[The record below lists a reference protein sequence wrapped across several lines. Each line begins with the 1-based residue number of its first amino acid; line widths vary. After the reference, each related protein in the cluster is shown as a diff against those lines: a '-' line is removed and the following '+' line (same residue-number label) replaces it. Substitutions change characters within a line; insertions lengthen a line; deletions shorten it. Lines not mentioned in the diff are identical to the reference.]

1 MLIQK
6 IKDFCFDYFYFNK
19 QERNGVLVLV
29 VILFFIVLIRLLLPS
44 FYNRN
49 NEISVIAFEAK
60 LPISKEQSKTRS
72 FQINSK
78 TSNINKPLF
87 VFDPNTMSE
96 EEALMLGFKAQTIKT
111 LIKYRA
117 KGGKF
122 YKPEDLKKVYGVS
135 TYLYNQLEPY
145 ILIAK
150 KENYQIKI
158 DSTVIAPISK
168 QTLELNS
175 ADSLGLVY
183 LKGIGPGFTKRI
195 LNYRKRLGGFH
206 SLIQLK
212 EVYGMTDSLF
222 QLVSEQVLLNKG
234 TIKKIYINSIDFN
247 TLRMHPYFSYQT
259 SNLIINYRFK
269 HGAFTEESFKN
280 LDVFNEDKLKLI
292 LPYLEF

>member
-29 VILFFIVLIRLLLPS
+29 VILFFIALIRLLLPS

-122 YKPEDLKKVYGVS
+122 QKPEDLKKVYGVS
-135 TYLYNQLEPY
+135 TYLFNQLEPY

-158 DSTVIAPISK
+158 DSTLIAPKSK